1 MTTNSKKPVHTRLVR
16 SIALALI
23 AAIGAL
29 LIYYVIPSAKI
40 PDGVLVDRIVVY
52 KAAHKLEA
60 YAQGRLVVTY
70 RVAIGKQPVG
80 AKQYE
85 GDQKTPEGIYTIND
99 RNPNS
104 GYHRNLG
111 ISYPNADDMARAR
124 QLGKPA
130 GGDIK
135 IHSLKNGQGY
145 IGKFHRWKDWTNGCI
160 ALTDAEMDQLY
171 EHTTLG
177 ATIEIRK

>member
-1 MTTNSKKPVHTRLVR
+1 MTTPGRKPARSKLLRL
-16 SIALALI
+16 IALSII

-29 LIYYVIPSAKI
+29 LIYYVIPSGKI
-40 PDGVLVDRIVVY
+40 PDGVVIDRIVVY

-60 YAQGRLVVTY
+60 YAQGRLMVTY
-70 RVAIGKQPVG
+70 RIAIGKQPVG
-80 AKQYE
+80 AKEYE

-111 ISYPNADDMARAR
+111 ISYPNAADIARAQ
-124 QLGKPA
+124 QLGKPT

-160 ALTDAEMDQLY
+160 AVTDAEMDQLY
-171 EHTTLG
+171 DHTALG
-177 ATIEIRK
+177 TIIEIRK